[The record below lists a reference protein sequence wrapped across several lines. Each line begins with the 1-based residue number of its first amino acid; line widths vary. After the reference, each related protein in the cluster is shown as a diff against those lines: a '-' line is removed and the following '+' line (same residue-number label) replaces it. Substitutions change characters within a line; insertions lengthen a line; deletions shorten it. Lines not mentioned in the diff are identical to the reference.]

1 MKIFRYF
8 LMPFLV
14 MLCAGKAF
22 AASDGP
28 VDRLYRSLS
37 SSFVEIVYTYSAEVQ
52 GVNIV
57 GNGTL
62 QIQGNMW
69 HNDGNGLEMWCDG
82 STVWTADHSLK
93 EAVIEPVYED
103 ESIVSNPALMFVR
116 MPDMFKVVKS
126 LDSKDGKAVIYV
138 LKPIE
143 DAPIEYF
150 NVEIMKSD
158 SSIRSGSFALE
169 DGSAVQIKV
178 QSMSVKEKRSVT
190 AFRPS
195 QIFDSSWVVTDLR

>member
-1 MKIFRYF
+1 
-8 LMPFLV
+8 MPFLV

-52 GVNIV
+52 GVKIV

-116 MPDMFKVVKS
+116 MPDIFKVVKS

>member
-1 MKIFRYF
+1 
-8 LMPFLV
+8 MPFLV

-52 GVNIV
+52 GVKIV

-126 LDSKDGKAVIYV
+126 LDSKDGKAAIYV

>member
-1 MKIFRYF
+1 MKIFKYF

-28 VDRLYRSLS
+28 VERLYRSLS
-37 SSFVEIVYTYSAEVQ
+37 SSFVEIEYTYSAEVK
-52 GVNIV
+52 GLKVI

-62 QIQGNMW
+62 QIQGKMW

-93 EAVIEPVYED
+93 EAVIEPVYEE
-103 ESIVSNPALMFVR
+103 ESIASNPALMFVR

-126 LDSKDGKAVIYV
+126 LDSKDGKAVIYI
-138 LKPIE
+138 LKPVE
-143 DAPIEYF
+143 DAPVEYF

-158 SSIRSGSFALE
+158 SSIRSGSFSLD
-169 DGSAVQIKV
+169 DGSAVQIDV
-178 QSMSVKEKRSVT
+178 QSMSVKEKRSAT

>member
-1 MKIFRYF
+1 MKIFKYF

-28 VDRLYRSLS
+28 VERLYRSLS
-37 SSFVEIVYTYSAEVQ
+37 SSFVEIEYTYSAEVK
-52 GVNIV
+52 GLKVI

-62 QIQGNMW
+62 QIQGKMW

-93 EAVIEPVYED
+93 EAVIEPVYEE
-103 ESIVSNPALMFVR
+103 ESIASNPALMFVR

-126 LDSKDGKAVIYV
+126 LDSKDGKAVIYI
-138 LKPIE
+138 LKPVE
-143 DAPIEYF
+143 DAPVEYF
-150 NVEIMKSD
+150 NVEIIKSD
-158 SSIRSGSFALE
+158 SSIRSGSFSLD
-169 DGSAVQIKV
+169 DGSAVQIDV
-178 QSMSVKEKRSVT
+178 QSMSVKEKRSAT

>member
-1 MKIFRYF
+1 MKIFRYI

-37 SSFVEIVYTYSAEVQ
+37 SSFVEISYTYSSEVK
-52 GVNIV
+52 GVKIV
-57 GNGTL
+57 GSGIL
-62 QIQGNMW
+62 QIQDEMW

-103 ESIVSNPALMFVR
+103 ESIASNPAVMFVR

-126 LDSKDGKAVIYV
+126 LDSKDGKAVVYV
-138 LKPIE
+138 LKPVE
-143 DAPIEYF
+143 DAPVEYF
-150 NVEIMKSD
+150 NVEVMKSD
-158 SSIRSGSFALE
+158 SSIRSGSFALD
-169 DGSAVQIKV
+169 DGSAVSISV
-178 QSMSVKEKRSVT
+178 QSMSVKEKRPVT
-190 AFRPS
+190 VFRPS

>member
-14 MLCAGKAF
+14 MLYAGKAF

-52 GVNIV
+52 GVKIV

-82 STVWTADHSLK
+82 SIVWTADHSLK

>member
-1 MKIFRYF
+1 
-8 LMPFLV
+8 MPFLV

-28 VDRLYRSLS
+28 VDRLYGSLS

-52 GVNIV
+52 GVKIV

>member
-1 MKIFRYF
+1 
-8 LMPFLV
+8 MPFLV

-52 GVNIV
+52 GVKIV

-195 QIFDSSWVVTDLR
+195 QIFDSSWVVSDLR

>member
-22 AASDGP
+22 AVSDGP

-37 SSFVEIVYTYSAEVQ
+37 SSFVEMEYTYSAEVK
-52 GVNIV
+52 GLKVV
-57 GNGTL
+57 GKGTL
-62 QIQGNMW
+62 QIQDEMW
-69 HNDGNGLEMWCDG
+69 HNNGNGLEMWCDG

-103 ESIVSNPALMFVR
+103 ESIASNPALMFVR
-116 MPDMFKVVKS
+116 MPDMFEVVRS
-126 LDSKDGKAVIYV
+126 FDSKDGKAVVYV
-138 LKPIE
+138 LKPLE
-143 DAPIEYF
+143 DAPVEYF
-150 NVEIMKSD
+150 NIEVMKSD
-158 SSIRSGSFALE
+158 SSIRSGSFALD
-169 DGSAVQIKV
+169 DGSAVSISV
-178 QSMSVKEKRSVT
+178 QSMSVKEKRPVT
-190 AFRPS
+190 VFRPS

>member
-1 MKIFRYF
+1 
-8 LMPFLV
+8 MPFLV
-14 MLCAGKAF
+14 MLYAGKAF

-52 GVNIV
+52 GVKIV

>member
-52 GVNIV
+52 GVKIV

-195 QIFDSSWVVTDLR
+195 QIFDSSWVVSDLR

>member
-1 MKIFRYF
+1 MKIFKYF

-28 VDRLYRSLS
+28 VERLYRSLS
-37 SSFVEIVYTYSAEVQ
+37 SSFLEIEYTYSAEVK
-52 GVNIV
+52 GLKVI

-62 QIQGNMW
+62 QIQGKMW

-93 EAVIEPVYED
+93 EAVIEPVYEE
-103 ESIVSNPALMFVR
+103 ESIASNPALMFVR

-126 LDSKDGKAVIYV
+126 LDSKDGKAVIYI
-138 LKPIE
+138 LKPVE
-143 DAPIEYF
+143 DAPVEYF

-158 SSIRSGSFALE
+158 SSIRSGSFSLD
-169 DGSAVQIKV
+169 DGSAVQIDV
-178 QSMSVKEKRSVT
+178 QSMSVKEKRSAT

>member
-28 VDRLYRSLS
+28 VDRLYKSLS
-37 SSFVEIVYTYSAEVQ
+37 SSFVEIVYNYSAEVK
-52 GVNIV
+52 GVRIV

-62 QIQGNMW
+62 QVQGEMW
-69 HNDGNGLEMWCDG
+69 HNNGNGLEMWCDG

-103 ESIVSNPALMFVR
+103 ESIASNPALMFVR
-116 MPDMFKVVKS
+116 MQDMFKVVNS
-126 LDSKDGKAVIYV
+126 LDSKDGKAVIYI
-138 LKPIE
+138 LKPVE
-143 DAPIEYF
+143 DAPVEYF
-150 NVEIMKSD
+150 NVEVRKSD
-158 SSIRSGSFALE
+158 STIRSASFAMD
-169 DGSAVQIKV
+169 DGSAVQINV
-178 QSMSVKEKRSVT
+178 QSMSVKEKRSAT

-195 QIFDSSWVVTDLR
+195 QIFDSSWVVPDLR

>member
-28 VDRLYRSLS
+28 VDRLYKSLS
-37 SSFVEIVYTYSAEVQ
+37 SSFVEIVYNYSAEVK
-52 GVNIV
+52 GVRIV

-62 QIQGNMW
+62 QVQGEMW
-69 HNDGNGLEMWCDG
+69 HNNGNGLEMWCDG

-103 ESIVSNPALMFVR
+103 ESIASNPALMFVR
-116 MPDMFKVVKS
+116 MQDMFKVVNS
-126 LDSKDGKAVIYV
+126 LDSKDGKAVIYI
-138 LKPIE
+138 LKPVE
-143 DAPIEYF
+143 DAPVEYF
-150 NVEIMKSD
+150 NVEVRKSD
-158 SSIRSGSFALE
+158 STIRSASFAMD
-169 DGSAVQIKV
+169 DGSAVQINV
-178 QSMSVKEKRSVT
+178 QSMSVKEKRSAT

>member
-52 GVNIV
+52 GVKIV

>member
-52 GVNIV
+52 GVKIV

-158 SSIRSGSFALE
+158 SSIRYGSFALE

>member
-52 GVNIV
+52 GVKIV
-57 GNGTL
+57 GSGTL

-150 NVEIMKSD
+150 NVEILKSD

>member
-28 VDRLYRSLS
+28 VDRLYKSLS
-37 SSFVEIVYTYSAEVQ
+37 SSFVEIVYNYSAEVK
-52 GVNIV
+52 GVRIV

-62 QIQGNMW
+62 QVQGEMW
-69 HNDGNGLEMWCDG
+69 HNNGNGLEMWCDG

-103 ESIVSNPALMFVR
+103 ESIASNPALMFVR
-116 MPDMFKVVKS
+116 MQDMFKVVNS
-126 LDSKDGKAVIYV
+126 LDSKDGKAVIYI
-138 LKPIE
+138 LKPVE
-143 DAPIEYF
+143 DAPVEYF
-150 NVEIMKSD
+150 NVEVRKSD
-158 SSIRSGSFALE
+158 STIRSASFAMD
-169 DGSAVQIKV
+169 DGSAVQINV
-178 QSMSVKEKRSVT
+178 QSMSVKEKRSAT

-195 QIFDSSWVVTDLR
+195 QIFDSSWVVTDMR

>member
-1 MKIFRYF
+1 
-8 LMPFLV
+8 MPFLV

-52 GVNIV
+52 GVKIV

-93 EAVIEPVYED
+93 EAVIESVYED

>member
-1 MKIFRYF
+1 
-8 LMPFLV
+8 MPFLV

-28 VDRLYRSLS
+28 VDRLYKSLS
-37 SSFVEIVYTYSAEVQ
+37 SSFVEIVYNYSAEVK
-52 GVNIV
+52 GVRIV

-62 QIQGNMW
+62 QVQGEMW
-69 HNDGNGLEMWCDG
+69 HNNGNGLEMWCDG

-103 ESIVSNPALMFVR
+103 ESIASNPALMFVR
-116 MPDMFKVVKS
+116 MQDMFKVVNS
-126 LDSKDGKAVIYV
+126 LDSKDGKAVIYI
-138 LKPIE
+138 LKPVE
-143 DAPIEYF
+143 DAPVEYF
-150 NVEIMKSD
+150 NVEVRKSD
-158 SSIRSGSFALE
+158 STIRSASFAMD
-169 DGSAVQIKV
+169 DGSAVQINV
-178 QSMSVKEKRSVT
+178 QSMSVKEKRSAT

>member
-1 MKIFRYF
+1 
-8 LMPFLV
+8 MPFLV

-52 GVNIV
+52 GVKIV